1 MHPFRLSWRGGVQQV
16 RHQNRPTLS
25 GSINVSISP
34 RRTVST
40 TSGPSV
46 APAAKAGSTGGA
58 SALENTPLVVDP
70 GVRLFAEMFGDPVV
84 QSARLFTAMVLVG
97 AVALL
102 EALALWRLTP
112 LKTAVPYLVEASAEG
127 VVARVVQAQ
136 AYRPGA
142 NMIKSGLAG
151 WVEQLMVLDA
161 YRTRE
166 NLRRSTA
173 LLRGK
178 AITEHQAFIDAERPF
193 ERLLAT
199 PDLTRECHVNSV
211 DVSSD
216 GIAFI
221 FVTTTERAGSQP
233 PVVRRWRFT
242 VHYALVAPVE
252 EAEILA
258 NPVGINISHF
268 ERALDNS

>member
-1 MHPFRLSWRGGVQQV
+1 VAEGGATNRIDSRCPKSIPVSTLPHPASSS
-16 RHQNRPTLS
+16 S
-25 GSINVSISP
+25 GRSPSPAPARSRP
-34 RRTVST
+34 RRD
-40 TSGPSV
+40 GRL
-46 APAAKAGSTGGA
+46 A
-58 SALENTPLVVDP
+58 NTPPVVDP

-84 QSARLFTAMVLVG
+84 QSARLFVLVI
-97 AVALL
+97 ALVVVATL
-102 EALALWRLTP
+102 EAIALWRLMP
-112 LKTAVPYLVEASAEG
+112 LKTAVPYLVEANGEG
-127 VVARVVQAQ
+127 VVARVVEARRYQ
-136 AYRPGA
+136 PSA
-142 NMIKSGLAG
+142 NMIKSGLAN

-178 AITEHQAFIDAERPF
+178 AIAEHQAFIEAERPF
-193 ERLLAT
+193 ERLIAT
-199 PDLTRECHVNSV
+199 PDLTREAHINSV

-221 FVTTTERAGSQP
+221 FATTTERAGSQAP
-233 PVVRRWRFT
+233 LLRRWRFT
-242 VHYALVAPVE
+242 VHYTLVVPQDDVE
-252 EAEILA
+252 IIS